1 MRKLCALWAGC
12 VASRGYRCVAAI
24 THASRALLRSKSDI
38 TATLPPSPRPW
49 ATSLAVA
56 VFVINADERASEGQY
71 LAEGDEN
78 TVMNLRQRWKDKAR
92 GKHYAPEG
100 AQCKRCEELNV
111 FSHCIIA
118 PTVQF

>member
-38 TATLPPSPRPW
+38 TATLPQSPRPW

-56 VFVINADERASEGQY
+56 VFVVDADEGASEGQY
-71 LAEGDEN
+71 LAEGDEHAVVYLCQWR
-78 TVMNLRQRWKDKAR
+78 THKAR
-92 GKHYAPEG
+92 GKHCAPEG
-100 AQCKRCEELNV
+100 AQCKRREELNV